1 MGLVEISNSRHV
13 LSKLSFQNYPSTL
26 IKVFRNKLDSVNKG
40 NKQFLFKFFN
50 ETFTK
55 TSVHERNMPFSYN
68 LVVKALFMNLF
79 RNSVGNIGKI
89 TQNPKLPT
97 IFFLHILLLRYFF
110 RSLIIF

>member
-1 MGLVEISNSRHV
+1 MVEISNSRQVSSKLSFQSFSSASIKVLNSSYENRQFFYMGLVEISNSRHV

-68 LVVKALFMNLF
+68 LVVKALFK
-79 RNSVGNIGKI
+79 V
-89 TQNPKLPT
+89 
-97 IFFLHILLLRYFF
+97 
-110 RSLIIF
+110 